1 MQADSLSAELPG
13 KLYSSH
19 SSGQSIHS
27 HPRGAR
33 CLSWDPDD
41 MGSGQSGGRPLDPLP
56 STPSPLKNHFL
67 CGLVSSVGAPSREF
81 RYSSVCPSYL
91 RHHHPMPPLKG
102 RVLLGLWVLTLSCP
116 EERPSPHCLP
126 SAAPL
131 RRGQPPGRRG
141 LLGGWVPDPES
152 QPPHPRGSKSPEWI
166 VCPLLPLPNTSPTPC
181 APLSSA
187 FFLFLSQQLL

>member
-1 MQADSLSAELPG
+1 
-13 KLYSSH
+13 
-19 SSGQSIHS
+19 
-27 HPRGAR
+27 
-33 CLSWDPDD
+33 

-152 QPPHPRGSKSPEWI
+152 QPPHPRGAGYHHQLDFRKMREAQRYEMNWKVLDRLFGSSDRSVK
-166 VCPLLPLPNTSPTPC
+166 LPRHSWLKTSSLGTVLAIQWLRLPTPN
-181 APLSSA
+181 AGRPG
-187 FFLFLSQQLL
+187 FNSQSGD